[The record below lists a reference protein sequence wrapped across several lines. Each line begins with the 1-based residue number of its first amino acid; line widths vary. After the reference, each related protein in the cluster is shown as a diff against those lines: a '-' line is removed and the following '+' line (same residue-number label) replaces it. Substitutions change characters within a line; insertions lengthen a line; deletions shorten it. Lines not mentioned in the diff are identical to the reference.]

1 MTGPGQE
8 AEREPKKEMKREP
21 EREFVNCSGKDYEGW
36 IYRGIG
42 LLILLLFFE
51 TWVILNGRWDSLNQL
66 PLYIYFGVLA
76 VYLLAERISY
86 RGPGRGSGSG
96 PENTGKQM
104 KKWTRY
110 LLLLFWWPL
119 LILPVL
125 EYSLVPELCLV
136 SEYGFYPHYSLAF
149 AIAGSALVLLGT
161 GLRAWGLWSLGKY
174 FSAHIE
180 IRDGHKLVETGPYRF
195 IRHPAYA
202 GNILQ
207 AVGIPLILNAY
218 FSLSISAVLVFLF
231 LCRLKLEEE
240 ALVREV
246 KGYEDYLKRTSRL
259 IPKIW

>member
-8 AEREPKKEMKREP
+8 AEREPNKELKKDP
-21 EREFVNCSGKDYEGW
+21 ERRFVNFSGKDYEGW

-42 LLILLLFFE
+42 LLILFLFFE
-51 TWVILNGRWDSLNQL
+51 TWKILTGRWDFLNQL

-76 VYLLAERISY
+76 VYLLAERVSY
-86 RGPGRGSGSG
+86 RGSGRGSGSG

-104 KKWTRY
+104 EKWTRY

-125 EYSLVPELCLV
+125 EYSLVPE
-136 SEYGFYPHYSLAF
+136 YGFNPAYDFSVAAAGLALTL
-149 AIAGSALVLLGT
+149 SGT

-180 IRDGHKLVETGPYRF
+180 IRDNHELVETGPYRF

-202 GNILQ
+202 GNILE

-218 FSLSISAVLVFLF
+218 FSFSISAVLVFLF
-231 LCRLKLEEE
+231 LYRLKLEEE

-246 KGYEDYLKRTSRL
+246 KGYEDYSKRTFRL

>member
-1 MTGPGQE
+1 MEEPGQATGE
-8 AEREPKKEMKREP
+8 VAGNSSSHEKE
-21 EREFVNCSGKDYEGW
+21 YENW

-42 LLILLLFFE
+42 LLILLLFFK
-51 TWVILNGRWDSLNQL
+51 TWRILSESWNSLDPL
-66 PLYIYFGVLA
+66 PLYVYFGVL
-76 VYLLAERISY
+76 VSYLLAERISY
-86 RGPGRGSGSG
+86 RGQGSGLK
-96 PENTGKQM
+96 NKGKQM
-104 KKWTRY
+104 EKWTRY

-125 EYSLVPELCLV
+125 EYSLVPEYV
-136 SEYGFYPHYSLAF
+136 FHPGYNFSVAAAGLALTL
-149 AIAGSALVLLGT
+149 SGT

-180 IRDGHKLVETGPYRF
+180 IRDDHKLVETGPYRF

-218 FSLSISAVLVFLF
+218 FSLSISAVLIFLF
-231 LCRLKLEEE
+231 LYRLKLEEE
-240 ALVREV
+240 VLAREV
-246 KGYEDYLKRTSRL
+246 KGYEDYLKRTYRL

>member
-1 MTGPGQE
+1 MTGTGQE
-8 AEREPKKEMKREP
+8 PEKEP
-21 EREFVNCSGKDYEGW
+21 EKESGRKSGRDNEGW

-42 LLILLLFFE
+42 LLILLLSFE
-51 TWVILNGRWDSLNQL
+51 TWNILNGRWNSLNQL
-66 PLYIYFGVLA
+66 PLYIYFGVLT

-86 RGPGRGSGSG
+86 RGPGGG
-96 PENTGKQM
+96 PDNTGKQT

-125 EYSLVPELCLV
+125 EYSLVH
-136 SEYGFYPHYSLAF
+136 EYGFYPGYNFSVAAVGLALTLF
-149 AIAGSALVLLGT
+149 GT

-180 IRDGHKLVETGPYRF
+180 IRDGHELVEKGPYRF

-207 AVGIPLILNAY
+207 TAGIPLILNAY
-218 FSLSISAVLVFLF
+218 FSLSISAVLILLF
-231 LCRLKLEEE
+231 LYRLKLEEE
-240 ALVREV
+240 TLIREV

>member
-1 MTGPGQE
+1 MTGPEQE
-8 AEREPKKEMKREP
+8 AERDPKTGLKREA
-21 EREFVNCSGKDYEGW
+21 ERGSESCFGKDYESW

-42 LLILLLFFE
+42 LLIFLLFFE
-51 TWVILNGRWDSLNQL
+51 TWEILNGRWNSLNQL

-86 RGPGRGSGSG
+86 RGLGNG
-96 PENTGKQM
+96 PDNTGKQT

-125 EYSLVPELCLV
+125 EYSLVPE
-136 SEYGFYPHYSLAF
+136 YGFYPGYNFSIVTLGLALTLF
-149 AIAGSALVLLGT
+149 GT

-180 IRDGHKLVETGPYRF
+180 IRDNHELVETGPYRF

-207 AVGIPLILNAY
+207 AAGIPLILNAY
-218 FSLSISAVLVFLF
+218 FSLSISAVLIFLF
-231 LCRLKLEEE
+231 LYRLKLEEE
-240 ALVREV
+240 VLSREV
-246 KGYEDYLKRTSRL
+246 KGYEDYLKRTYRL

>member
-8 AEREPKKEMKREP
+8 AEREQKREP
-21 EREFVNCSGKDYEGW
+21 EIEPERGIGSCSGKDYEGW

-51 TWVILNGRWDSLNQL
+51 TWEILNGRWDSLNQL
-66 PLYIYFGVLA
+66 PLCIYFGVLA
-76 VYLLAERISY
+76 VYLLAERVSY

-96 PENTGKQM
+96 SENTGKQM
-104 KKWTRY
+104 EKWTRY

-125 EYSLVPELCLV
+125 EYSLVPK
-136 SEYGFYPHYSLAF
+136 YGFHPAYDFYVAAAGLALTL
-149 AIAGSALVLLGT
+149 SGT
-161 GLRAWGLWSLGKY
+161 ALRAWGLWSLGKY

-180 IRDGHKLVETGPYRF
+180 IRDDHKLVETGPYRF

-218 FSLSISAVLVFLF
+218 FSLSISAVLVLLFLF
-231 LCRLKLEEE
+231 RLKLEEE
-240 ALVREV
+240 VLSREV
-246 KGYEDYLKRTSRL
+246 KGYKDYLKRTYRL

>member
-1 MTGPGQE
+1 MKGQGQ
-8 AEREPKKEMKREP
+8 A
-21 EREFVNCSGKDYEGW
+21 SGEDAGNSPVTENENWVYLS
-36 IYRGIG
+36 IG
-42 LLILLLFFE
+42 FLILLLFFK
-51 TWVILNGRWDSLNQL
+51 TWNILNGMWDSLNHL
-66 PLYIYFGVLA
+66 PLYVYFGVLA
-76 VYLLAERISY
+76 FYLLAERISY
-86 RGPGRGSGSG
+86 RGPGGGLD
-96 PENTGKQM
+96 NTGKQT

-119 LILPVL
+119 LIVPVL
-125 EYSLVPELCLV
+125 EYSLVPE
-136 SEYGFYPHYSLAF
+136 YGFYPGYDFSVAVAGLALTLF
-149 AIAGSALVLLGT
+149 GT

-180 IRDGHKLVETGPYRF
+180 ILEGHELVETGPYRF

-218 FSLSISAVLVFLF
+218 FSLSVSAVLIILF

-240 ALVREV
+240 TLIREV

>member
-1 MTGPGQE
+1 MTVPGQE
-8 AEREPKKEMKREP
+8 PEKE
-21 EREFVNCSGKDYEGW
+21 SGRKSARDNEGW
-36 IYRGIG
+36 VCRSIG
-42 LLILLLFFE
+42 LLILLLFFK
-51 TWVILNGRWDSLNQL
+51 TWRILDESWNSLNQL

-86 RGPGRGSGSG
+86 RGLGNG
-96 PENTGKQM
+96 PEKTGKQT

-125 EYSLVPELCLV
+125 EYSLVPE
-136 SEYGFYPHYSLAF
+136 YGFHPGYNFSIATLGLALTLF
-149 AIAGSALVLLGT
+149 GT
-161 GLRAWGLWSLGKY
+161 GLRAWGLWSLGTY

-180 IRDGHKLVETGPYRF
+180 IRDGHELVETGPYRF

-207 AVGIPLILNAY
+207 AAGIPLILNAY
-218 FSLSISAVLVFLF
+218 FSLSISAVLIFLF
-231 LCRLKLEEE
+231 LYRLKLEEE
-240 ALVREV
+240 VLSREV
-246 KGYEDYLKRTSRL
+246 KGYEDYLKRTYRL

>member
-1 MTGPGQE
+1 MTDPGQE
-8 AEREPKKEMKREP
+8 VEKEAEIESGRIS
-21 EREFVNCSGKDYEGW
+21 ERKSGKDNEGW

-42 LLILLLFFE
+42 LLVLLLSFE
-51 TWVILNGRWDSLNQL
+51 TWKILNASWDSLGQL
-66 PLYIYFGVLA
+66 PLYVYFGVLT

-86 RGPGRGSGSG
+86 RGPGGG
-96 PENTGKQM
+96 PDNTGKQT

-125 EYSLVPELCLV
+125 EYSLVSELSLV
-136 SEYGFYPHYSLAF
+136 SEYGFYPHHSLVV
-149 AIAGSALVLLGT
+149 AIAGSSLTLLGT
-161 GLRAWGLWSLGKY
+161 FLRAWGLWSLGKY

-180 IRDGHKLVETGPYRF
+180 IRDNHELVETGPYRF

-218 FSLSISAVLVFLF
+218 FSLFLSAVLILLF
-231 LCRLKLEEE
+231 LYRLKLEEE
-240 ALVREV
+240 VLLREV
-246 KGYEDYLKRTSRL
+246 KGYEGYLKKTYRL